1 MPINRTAPVD
11 HPVHDLIAER
21 WSPYSFDTRPV
32 PVDEIR
38 SLFEAARWS
47 ASSYNEQPWR
57 FLVAQRE
64 NEAEFERMLS
74 CLVEPNQAWAKNAGA
89 LALSVVGTQFSRNGK
104 PNRCAAHDVGMA
116 SANLVF
122 EATARGLH
130 VHQMAGIVPERAQ
143 ELYAVPA
150 GFEVLT
156 GIAIG
161 YAAEQ
166 SLDDFA
172 GRESGPRSRKTQ
184 AEFLFSGSW
193 EKAF

>member
-1 MPINRTAPVD
+1 MKKTASVDYPI
-11 HPVHDLIAER
+11 HELIAER
-21 WSPYSFDTRPV
+21 WSPYSFDARPV
-32 PVDEIR
+32 PSDDLR

-57 FLVAQRE
+57 FIVAQRE

-74 CLVEPNQAWAKNAGA
+74 CLVEPNQAWAKNAGT
-89 LALSVVGTQFSRNGK
+89 LATSVVGTQFSRNGK
-104 PNRCAAHDVGMA
+104 PNGCAAHDVGMA

-130 VHQMAGIVPERAQ
+130 VHQMAGILPERAQ
-143 ELYAVPA
+143 ELYAVPD

-172 GRESGPRSRKTQ
+172 GYESNPRSRKPQ

>member
-1 MPINRTAPVD
+1 MKKTASVD
-11 HPVHDLIAER
+11 YPVHELIAER
-21 WSPYSFDTRPV
+21 WSPYSFDARPV
-32 PVDEIR
+32 PSDDLR

-89 LALSVVGTQFSRNGK
+89 LALGVVSKQFSRNGK
-104 PNRCAAHDVGMA
+104 PNGCAAHDVGMA

-130 VHQMAGIVPERAQ
+130 VHQMAGILPERAQ
-143 ELYAVPA
+143 EVYGVPDS
-150 GFEVLT
+150 FEVLT

-166 SLDDFA
+166 SLDEFA
-172 GRESGPRSRKTQ
+172 GHGSNPRSRKPQ